1 MRLKTFSAPSM
12 AEAMKMVKEHFG
24 EDAIIVSSQKGDGGL
39 GVRVTAAIEP
49 RDDDY
54 DDDWDAFGEEDAID
68 PFDAISEAL
77 AHHGVPP
84 DLMDKILRTASGIEI
99 EDANLALAGAFDQ
112 HFRFAPLPAATSGR
126 SIVLVGMPGAGK
138 TVTTAKLATRAIM
151 AKEKVHVITTD
162 TVRAGGF
169 AQLEAFTRLLGLR
182 LMSADTPE
190 QLRDTV
196 TACPIGEQIIVDC
209 AGGNPFDDRDFQKQA
224 DLLSAI
230 DAEVALVM
238 AAGGDPLE
246 AGEIAEAYRDMGARR
261 LVVTRIDVARRL
273 GAVLNAAA
281 VGRLTLSEVGVGA
294 NVADG
299 LKPINPVSLARLL
312 LPQETEEVQ
321 AAPAYAAAARG
332 AM

>member
-1 MRLKTFSAPSM
+1 
-12 AEAMKMVKEHFG
+12 
-24 EDAIIVSSQKGDGGL
+24 
-39 GVRVTAAIEP
+39 
-49 RDDDY
+49 
-54 DDDWDAFGEEDAID
+54 
-68 PFDAISEAL
+68 
-77 AHHGVPP
+77 
-84 DLMDKILRTASGIEI
+84 
-99 EDANLALAGAFDQ
+99 
-112 HFRFAPLPAATSGR
+112 
-126 SIVLVGMPGAGK
+126 
-138 TVTTAKLATRAIM
+138 
-151 AKEKVHVITTD
+151 
-162 TVRAGGF
+162 
-169 AQLEAFTRLLGLR
+169 
-182 LMSADTPE
+182 
-190 QLRDTV
+190 
-196 TACPIGEQIIVDC
+196 
-209 AGGNPFDDRDFQKQA
+209 
-224 DLLSAI
+224 
-230 DAEVALVM
+230 M